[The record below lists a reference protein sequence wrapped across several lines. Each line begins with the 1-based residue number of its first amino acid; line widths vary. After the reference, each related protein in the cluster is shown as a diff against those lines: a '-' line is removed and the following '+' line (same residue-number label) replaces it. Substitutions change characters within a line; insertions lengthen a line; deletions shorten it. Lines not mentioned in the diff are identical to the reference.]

1 MQPIE
6 EIIQQTHTLSVQDC
20 KRLLEHLQ
28 NLIAEE
34 TPKQPSSQ
42 KSPSAHSL
50 ALAGTMHTRHAD
62 VSADKY
68 QHLAEAYADQHEDQ

>member
-1 MQPIE
+1 VQPIE
-6 EIIQQTHTLSVQDC
+6 EIIRQTRTLSVQDR

-34 TPKQPSSQ
+34 TPKQPSS
-42 KSPSAHSL
+42 KKRPYAHSL
-50 ALAGTMHTRHAD
+50 TLAGAMHTRHAD

-68 QHLAEAYADQHEDQ
+68 KHLAETYADRHEDQ

>member
-6 EIIQQTHTLSVQDC
+6 EIIQQTHTLSVQDR

-34 TPKQPSSQ
+34 TPKPPSS
-42 KSPSAHSL
+42 KKRPYAHSL
-50 ALAGTMHTRHAD
+50 AQAGTMHTRHAD

-68 QHLAEAYADQHEDQ
+68 HHLAVAYADRHED